1 MSTPAVS
8 KADPTVPAERVET
21 ILPTLFG
28 EGYGTYAVN
37 RKSFVASFLLEIAV
51 VAIVI
56 VAGSWTWTHK
66 EELRNTVSTVISLDT
81 TPILKP
87 DKDETGGGGGGGNHE
102 KIQTAKGAVPK
113 QKLEQITPPQVVP
126 PEKAK
131 LTVDPSVVV
140 PPQIKLPTNGDLGNP
155 LASITGP
162 LSQGTGLG
170 GGLGSGTGTGIGS
183 GSGPGVGPG
192 RGGGYG
198 GGVFR
203 VGGGVSAPRPIYEPD
218 PEYSEEARK
227 AHWQGV
233 VVLTVVVG
241 PDGKVHDARVA
252 RTLGLGLDEK
262 AIEAVKTWK
271 FDPARQ
277 NGQAVAV
284 QVNIEVNF
292 HLY

>member
-37 RKSFVASFLLEIAV
+37 RKSFVASFLLEIALVAMV
-51 VAIVI
+51 VWA
-56 VAGSWTWTHK
+56 STWTWTHR
-66 EELRNTVSTVISLDT
+66 EQLRNTVSTVISLDT

-131 LTVDPSVVV
+131 LRVDPSVVV

-162 LSQGTGLG
+162 MSQGTGLG

-192 RGGGYG
+192 HGGGFG
-198 GGVFR
+198 GGVFH
-203 VGGGVSAPRPIYEPD
+203 VGGGVSAPRAIYDPD
-218 PEYSEEARK
+218 PDYSEEARK
-227 AHWQGV
+227 AHWQGT
-233 VVLTVVVG
+233 VLLWVVVG
-241 PDGKVHDARVA
+241 PDGKVHDVKVSRS
-252 RTLGLGLDEK
+252 LGLGLDEK
-262 AIEAVKTWK
+262 AMEAVKVWK
-271 FDPARQ
+271 FDPARK
-277 NGQAVAV
+277 NGQPVAV
-284 QVNIEVNF
+284 EMTIEVNF
-292 HLY
+292 HMY

>member
-1 MSTPAVS
+1 MSTPAVRQ
-8 KADPTVPAERVET
+8 ADNADPAERVET

-28 EGYGTYAVN
+28 EGYGIYEVN
-37 RKSFVASFLLEIAV
+37 RKSFVASFLLEIALVCMV
-51 VAIVI
+51 VW
-56 VAGSWTWTHK
+56 AGTWTWTHK
-66 EELRNTVSTVISLDT
+66 EQLKQSVGTVISLDSM
-81 TPILKP
+81 PILKP
-87 DKDETGGGGGGGNHE
+87 DKDLAGGGGGGGNHE

-126 PEKAK
+126 PEHAK

-140 PPQIKLPTNGDLGNP
+140 PPQIKLPTQGDLGNP
-155 LASITGP
+155 LATITGP

-218 PEYSEEARK
+218 PDDSEEARK
-227 AHWQGV
+227 AHWQGT

-241 PDGKVHDARVA
+241 ADGKVHDARVA
-252 RTLGLGLDEK
+252 RSLGLGLDEK
-262 AIEAVKTWK
+262 ALETVRLWK
-271 FDPARQ
+271 FDPARS